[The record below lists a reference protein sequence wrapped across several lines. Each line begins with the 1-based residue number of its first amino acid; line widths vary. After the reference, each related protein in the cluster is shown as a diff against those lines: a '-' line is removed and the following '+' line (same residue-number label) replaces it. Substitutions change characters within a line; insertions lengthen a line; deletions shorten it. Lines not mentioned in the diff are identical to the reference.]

1 MLQVHRCAS
10 ECVRVRMYV
19 WRQHLGKRTCGG
31 HTIPWGR
38 WGICGGPALGVA
50 SQALCI
56 TSKDRIFHWPGTHQ
70 KGEAD
75 FPTSPRVLPAS
86 TFPALGSQ
94 VSTTMPMG
102 SGDQIQVF
110 PLVFALVTG
119 PSHSPVGGLLPSLF
133 QSPACNLCAPPSLPI
148 PYPRY
153 LP

>member
-1 MLQVHRCAS
+1 MCKGTH
-10 ECVRVRMYV
+10 VRVEATPWEEDL
-19 WRQHLGKRTCGG
+19 WRPHHTLGKVRIYGG
-31 HTIPWGR
+31 SI
-38 WGICGGPALGVA
+38 LGVA
-50 SQALCI
+50 FQALCI

-70 KGEAD
+70 KSEAD

-94 VSTTMPMG
+94 VSTAMPMG

-110 PLVFALVTG
+110 LLTFALVTG
-119 PSHSPVGGLLPSLF
+119 PSHSPGVGLLPSLF